1 MSAHA
6 WVVPAPSVA
15 VEGLY
20 KYPDTMRAPKPRQRA
35 ASINSTAK
43 SRQDPEPRLR
53 VSTGVCVPSVSRL
66 WYETHAPTPLFRS
79 AKRAKVSVGW
89 LRTKPRAHDP
99 TRSAG

>member
-1 MSAHA
+1 MSAQA
-6 WVVPAPSVA
+6 WVVPAPTVV

-20 KYPDTMRAPKPRQRA
+20 KYPDTTRAPSPRQRA

-53 VSTGVCVPSVSRL
+53 VSIGVCVPSVSRL
-66 WYETHAPTPLFRS
+66 LYEIHAPTPPFRS
-79 AKRAKVSVGW
+79 AKRAKVSVGL

-99 TRSAG
+99 TRSVG